1 MELRDYMRIL
11 RRRGWLIVLLA
22 LLTAGAALVFSRAQQ
37 PVYAATARLLITSR
51 PDFGQTQ
58 AAKALVRDYAA
69 WLNSSY
75 RAADVIDELQL
86 DMTPGELLGDIAI
99 AAASAESII
108 MVEAESTRP
117 ELAADIARIWAR
129 QLIDWRNE
137 NNAGLRKEDRIEAEL
152 IDDPV
157 PGLDRPQTRINMAA
171 GFVFGALLGVLVVFL
186 LEWIESG
193 VVRRPDDIE
202 HALDIPVI
210 GVIPDAGAAAPRP
223 Q

>member
-1 MELRDYMRIL
+1 MELRDYLRII
-11 RRRGWLIVLLA
+11 RRRGWLIILLA
-22 LLTAGAALVFSRAQQ
+22 VLTAGAAYVFSRAQQ
-37 PVYAATARLLITSR
+37 PVYQATARLLITSR

-86 DMTPGELLGDIAI
+86 DMTPGELLGDVTI

-108 MVEAESTRP
+108 MVEAENTRP
-117 ELAADIARIWAR
+117 ELAADISRIWAR

-137 NNAGLRKEDRIEAEL
+137 NNAGLRKEDRIDAEL

-157 PGLDRPQTRINMAA
+157 PGLDRPKTRINAAA

-186 LEWIESG
+186 LEWVESG

-210 GVIPDAGAAAPRP
+210 GTIPGAN
-223 Q
+223 